1 MAGVTATISMLEFR
15 ADWVSHMPISSLCQ
29 RYTISKDQ
37 VIRLRDYWQ
46 LPLRND
52 RRLRFKPARCE
63 MVDPT
68 PEEIVERCK
77 AIQAG
82 WDDATREA
90 RSVVK
95 RQDFAVQRIRI
106 ANIEQPGADDDLAGD
121 E

>member
-1 MAGVTATISMLEFR
+1 MAGVTATINVVQFR
-15 ADWVSHMPISSLCQ
+15 DDWQSHMPIASLCQ
-29 RYTISKDQ
+29 RYTITKDQ
-37 VIRLRDYWQ
+37 VIRLRDFWK

-52 RRLRFKPARCE
+52 RRLRFKPARGE
-63 MVDPT
+63 MVDPS
-68 PEEIVERCK
+68 PEDIAERCK
-77 AIQAG
+77 AIQAT

-95 RQDFAVQRIRI
+95 RQGFSVQRIRI

>member
-1 MAGVTATISMLEFR
+1 MTATINVVQFR
-15 ADWVSHMPISSLCQ
+15 ADWQSHMPISSLCQ
-29 RYTISKDQ
+29 RYTITKDQ
-37 VIRLRDYWQ
+37 VIRLRDFWE

-52 RRLRFKPARCE
+52 RRLRFKPARGE

-77 AIQAG
+77 AIQST

-95 RQDFAVQRIRI
+95 RQGFSITRIRI
-106 ANIEQPGADDDLAGD
+106 ANLDVPHAADDLPGD